1 MNLCSQNTMPTENW
15 YDYPEY
21 YDGFFRSDMVEEA
34 EFIKQVIHRFSP
46 YPPQRRILEPG
57 CGTGRLLISLASY
70 GYQCTGFDINEKALA
85 YLQKKLTKHS
95 IEVNVLVADM
105 KNFYLDTLPFD
116 AAFSA
121 VGTFLHLMSEADA
134 INHLHCVQRHLR
146 QGGIYVLAMHLLPKN
161 GFVADR
167 DCETFVCKGKKM
179 SGIIKTIE
187 VDRKKRLETL
197 SVTLRYAGPKP
208 KKIMSSCVQLRTYTL
223 RQLQNLLSKIPNFS
237 ILETYDFSYD
247 INQPVLLSESSEDII
262 LVLQN
267 NE

>member
-1 MNLCSQNTMPTENW
+1 MRTGNW

-34 EFIKQVIHRFSP
+34 AFIKQAIHRFSP
-46 YPPQRRILEPG
+46 YPPRRRILELG

-85 YLQKKLTKHS
+85 YLHKKLRKHS
-95 IEVNVLVADM
+95 IEANVLVADM
-105 KNFYLDTLPFD
+105 KHFYLDTLPFD

-121 VGTFLHLMSEADA
+121 VGTFLHLTSEADA
-134 INHLHCVQRHLR
+134 INHLHCVQQHLR
-146 QGGIYVLAMHLLPKN
+146 RGGIYVLAMHLLPKT

-167 DCETFVCKGKKM
+167 DCETFFYKGKKM

-197 SVTLRYAGPKP
+197 SVTLRYSGSKP
-208 KKIMSSCVQLRTYTL
+208 KRIMSSCVQLRTYTL

-247 INQPVLLSESSEDII
+247 IDQPVPLNESSEDII
-262 LVLQN
+262 LILQN
-267 NE
+267 NG